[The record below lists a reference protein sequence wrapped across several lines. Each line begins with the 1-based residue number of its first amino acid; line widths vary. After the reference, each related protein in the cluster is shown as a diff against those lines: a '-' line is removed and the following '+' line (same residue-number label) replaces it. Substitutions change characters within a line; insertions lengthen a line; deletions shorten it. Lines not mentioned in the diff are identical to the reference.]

1 MIEIKNVTKI
11 YDGIRAVNQ
20 LNLTVRD
27 GEIFV
32 LLGSSGCGKSTTL
45 NMINRLIEPTEG
57 NIYIDGKDI
66 KDFKPEI
73 LRRSIGYVVQGTGL
87 FPNMTVGQNIG
98 IVPKM
103 LKWNSQEIKRRV
115 KELLEMIG
123 LDPDKYV
130 KKYPHQLSGGEAQ
143 RIGVAVTNSTVNDTQ
158 TTEVSENE
166 DKKSSTTGNVGD
178 KEAAEK
184 MIDQT
189 VSRDEIEEKVGK
201 WNDFELD
208 GNGCERGVYAGKFYY
223 DNIRINSRT
232 YDKGETFRIVAV
244 NEE

>member
-1 MIEIKNVTKI
+1 MSGKKKI
-11 YDGIRAVNQ
+11 
-20 LNLTVRD
+20 
-27 GEIFV
+27 
-32 LLGSSGCGKSTTL
+32 LLVVVIL
-45 NMINRLIEPTEG
+45 LIG
-57 NIYIDGKDI
+57 VA
-66 KDFKPEI
+66 F
-73 LRRSIGYVVQGTGL
+73 IG
-87 FPNMTVGQNIG
+87 
-98 IVPKM
+98 
-103 LKWNSQEIKRRV
+103 
-115 KELLEMIG
+115 
-123 LDPDKYV
+123 
-130 KKYPHQLSGGEAQ
+130 
-143 RIGVAVTNSTVNDTQ
+143 IGVAVTNSTVNDTQ
-158 TTEVSENE
+158 TTEASENE

-189 VSRDEIEEKVGK
+189 VTREEIEEKGGE